1 LLFVIILILKVVAET
16 ELDHQYKAEI
26 ECRHILLLF
35 GVLHEI
41 IVVRHGV
48 KLLTEEGV
56 SSSELKNILGQS
68 CE

>member
-1 LLFVIILILKVVAET
+1 M
-16 ELDHQYKAEI
+16 

-48 KLLTEEGV
+48 KLLTKEGV
-56 SSSELKNILGQS
+56 SSSELKISSVSRVSEEERRFHNS
-68 CE
+68 PVAWRRA